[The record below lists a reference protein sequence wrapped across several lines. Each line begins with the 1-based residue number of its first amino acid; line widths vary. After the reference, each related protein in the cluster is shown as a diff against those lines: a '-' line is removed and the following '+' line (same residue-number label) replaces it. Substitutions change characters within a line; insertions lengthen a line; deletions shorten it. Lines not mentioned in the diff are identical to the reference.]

1 MAEVPR
7 TPHAVRSGLE
17 KISVSSFST
26 RKERRKM
33 CVKRKRWF
41 LLAVFAATVGLASL
55 LALSGPVKLRAQ
67 DNGQGGVQTWT
78 FSVVN
83 GETAPGTDRILLNG
97 AGNFNPQGGA
107 SGSGAFTL
115 FNPTAPH
122 PPISFGTF
130 EVTGGLQ
137 SFTPTTPPTYGAHA
151 GGVIIMIVDLHPK
164 GQPVIKGATMKV
176 V

>member
-1 MAEVPR
+1 MIK
-7 TPHAVRSGLE
+7 G
-17 KISVSSFST
+17 
-26 RKERRKM
+26 KELTIMKG
-33 CVKRKRWF
+33 KRKK
-41 LLAVFAATVGLASL
+41 LLVLAAFVAAAGLASL
-55 LALSGPVKLRAQ
+55 MGLPGLVKLRAQ
-67 DNGQGGVQTWT
+67 DDGQGGVQTWT

-83 GETAPGTDRILLNG
+83 GEAAPGTDRILLNG
-97 AGNFNPQGGA
+97 AGNFNPKGGA
-107 SGSGAFTL
+107 SGGGAFTL
-115 FNPTAPH
+115 FNPTAPN

-151 GGVIIMIVDLHPK
+151 GGVLIMTVDLHLK